1 MLVSMLCIKNNLLL
15 SLLLWCWCA
24 GAWAAPLVLYDY
36 HDQAVFPAI
45 EMLEDSSGK
54 LALTDVLSPAY
65 RDRFKPAGQGTLQ
78 HLGYT
83 ASVWWVRFEVEQR
96 GTIPRHVL
104 LNAQN
109 DYSINVFA
117 IPLSD
122 PAKTRVLARVVDLP
136 WPSYELGLM
145 ANQPQQ
151 IYVQLTPHFNALSF
165 KVSVV
170 SQERAVMEHVFPVA
184 LWMLAMGGVLS
195 LAAYN
200 LFLYFSFRED
210 SYLWLVAFIVAL
222 CGELA
227 LINGTLYWVVKSE
240 DWYRLLAPFPG
251 FLMITTALGFFRRLI
266 NTPQSTPFFDKI
278 IVAIIRISLVLIVS
292 LPVLSVTAAWSAGLG
307 GVVLLVVVTA
317 TLQATKRGYR
327 LARTF
332 TYALFVLSISIAPVI
347 LMGLGMIANASY
359 GLYVVHWG
367 VLGFVLL
374 LSQTQV
380 EHTRALREMSERAV
394 AASQAKTEFLATMS
408 HELRTPMNAVVGLS
422 ALLRMTPLN
431 TEQQDY
437 LEKLGVSSRHMLHL
451 IDDILDF
458 SRIEQRGLELAN
470 EPFQLRKLVAEI
482 SQILQDQ
489 AQCKGIRFECQ
500 AVFTDGADV
509 RGDATRLSQ
518 ILLNLAGNAIKFTE
532 QGQVTLSVTERSH
545 TADALEMLFA
555 VSDTGQGI
563 SAAQLQ
569 KLFQPFVQGEGN
581 SAKAGGFGLGLV
593 ISQRLVQAMGGELQ
607 VESQVGEGSRFYFT
621 VHFPKAARDAV
632 NLIPAPVEAPIL
644 PDHSPKRILL
654 VDDDEINRFVA
665 CRLLETKGFA
675 VTLAADGQAA
685 LDVVY
690 QQAAPFDLVLM
701 DVSMPGMNGYE
712 TTRQLRTRGYQL
724 PIIAL
729 TAHAVSGER
738 ERCEAAGMNDFFT
751 KPFELHELEQMVS
764 QWITTGRRSG

>member
-1 MLVSMLCIKNNLLL
+1 MLCVKKYLLL
-15 SLLLWCWCA
+15 SLLLCCWCA
-24 GAWAAPLVLYDY
+24 GAWAAPLVLHDHY
-36 HDQAVFPAI
+36 DQAVFPAI
-45 EMLEDSSGK
+45 EMLEDSTGK

-78 HLGYT
+78 NLGHT
-83 ASVWWVRFEVEQR
+83 SSVWWVRFEVEQH
-96 GTIPRHVL
+96 GTISWRVL
-104 LNAQN
+104 LEAQN

-117 IPLSD
+117 IPHGD
-122 PAKTRVLARVVDLP
+122 PAKTRVLSRVVDLL
-136 WPSYELGLM
+136 WPAYELDLM

-170 SQERAVMEHVFPVA
+170 SQERTVTDNLFQVA
-184 LWMLAMGGVLS
+184 LLMLAMGGVLS

-227 LINGTLYWVVKSE
+227 LINGTLYWVIKSE

-251 FLMITTALGFFRRLI
+251 FLTIITALVFFRRLI
-266 NTPQSTPFFDKI
+266 NTPQSVPFFDKI
-278 IVAIIRISLVLIVS
+278 IVAIICISLVLIVS
-292 LPVLSVTAAWSAGLG
+292 LPILSITAAWSAGLG
-307 GVVLLVVVTA
+307 GFVLFVTITT
-317 TLQATKRGYR
+317 TLQAAKRGYR
-327 LARTF
+327 LARSF
-332 TYALFVLSISIAPVI
+332 TYALFVLSISTAPVI
-347 LMGLGMIANASY
+347 LMGLGIIANEFY

-367 VLGFVLL
+367 FLGFVLL

-380 EHTRALREMSERAV
+380 EHTRALREINERAV
-394 AASQAKTEFLATMS
+394 AASQAKTEFLAAMS

-437 LEKLGVSSRHMLHL
+437 LDKLIVSSQHMVHL

-458 SRIEQRGLELAN
+458 SRIEQRGLELAD
-470 EPFQLRKLVAEI
+470 EPVQLRKVLGGV

-489 AQCKGIRFECQ
+489 AQRKGIRFEYQ
-500 AVFTDGADV
+500 TVLTDAACV

-518 ILLNLAGNAIKFTE
+518 VLLNLTSNAIKFTE
-532 QGQVTLSVTERSH
+532 QGQVTLTVTEHVSH
-545 TADALEMLFA
+545 TTGFFALLFE
-555 VSDTGQGI
+555 VTDTGQGI

-569 KLFQPFVQGEGN
+569 KLFHPFVQGDGN
-581 SAKAGGFGLGLV
+581 SLKAGGFGLGLV

-607 VESQVGEGSRFYFT
+607 VDSQEGEGSRFYFT
-621 VHFPKAARDAV
+621 VHLPKATCHTLD
-632 NLIPAPVEAPIL
+632 LTPATVEAPVL
-644 PDHSPKRILL
+644 PDNSPKRILL

-665 CRLLETKGFA
+665 YRLLETKGFA

-685 LDVVY
+685 LDVVR
-690 QQAAPFDLVLM
+690 QQQSPPFDLVLM
-701 DVSMPGMNGYE
+701 DVSMPGLDGYE
-712 TTRQLRTRGYQL
+712 TTRQLRASGYQF

-751 KPFELHELEQMVS
+751 KPFALHELEQMVS